1 MKRIPPLI
9 YLDCLPNGRASNAPL
24 RLLKSTQ
31 AEWLVDHGLT
41 GASPRLKTLFNRL
54 FVLRCPNP
62 RDRAGSLSDRLPFCD
77 HQFHAI

>member
-9 YLDCLPNGRASNAPL
+9 YSDCLPNGRSSSAPL

-31 AEWLVDHGLT
+31 PESLVDRGLAGT
-41 GASPRLKTLFNRL
+41 SPRLKTLFNRL

-62 RDRAGSLSDRLPFCD
+62 RDRAGSLSDRLPFPD